1 MDLIQLLFSYQ
12 GRIGRAQY
20 WLVVLIFAV
29 AVALFVIVDQFA
41 QSFYLTLAVVLLI
54 CFPAIYAA
62 VGAGI
67 KRLHD
72 RNKSSWWL
80 LLFYLGPL
88 LAFYGASI
96 LESGTI
102 AGILSA
108 AGFILLIWA
117 IVDLGALRG
126 SIGANPH
133 GPDPVAPKP
142 AQH

>member
-1 MDLIQLLFSYQ
+1 MDPIQLLFSFQ

-20 WLVVLIFAV
+20 WLAVLIYFIAAAIV
-29 AVALFVIVDQFA
+29 FVIDYFVPSYTAMIVVAL
-41 QSFYLTLAVVLLI
+41 LLYVPCLI
-54 CFPAIYAA
+54 SSIG
-62 VGAGI
+62 VGI

-88 LAFYGASI
+88 LAFSAAS
-96 LESGTI
+96 LLDGGTVASALSI
-102 AGILSA
+102 AGFVI
-108 AGFILLIWA
+108 LIWS
-117 IVDLGALRG
+117 IVELGALRG
-126 SIGANPH
+126 SIEANPY